1 MDRFRSYEV
10 FVRTAEKLNFA
21 AAARDLKLTRAMV
34 SKHVADLEHHLGT
47 RLFQRTTRRVSLTEA
62 GRALA
67 ARAST
72 LIEAVG
78 ETEDAVRELHSELRG
93 RLRVNAPVTFGAQFV
108 APLVAK
114 FLKEHP
120 AVDVDLTL
128 NDRTVDLVEEGYDL
142 VIRIGRLQDSSLIA
156 RQLAPARLVIAGAPS
171 YLKAAGIPRVPSDL
185 KKHNCLGY
193 AYWSLRDEWPLTTPE
208 GKTERVRVKGS
219 LVSNNGDALR
229 EAAIQGLGLIMQP
242 AFSIAADLRSG
253 RLQEVLTGHAPR
265 DLTVQALYAPG
276 SAPTA
281 KLRAFIDTL
290 AREWKGSPP
299 WDRNPRGKAPSRSS
313 GHAGE

>member
-1 MDRFRSYEV
+1 MDKFRSYEV

-62 GRALA
+62 GRTLA

-72 LIEAVG
+72 LMEAVG

-93 RLRVNAPVTFGAQFV
+93 RLRVNTAVSFGAEFV
-108 APLVAK
+108 APLVAR

-120 AVDVDLTL
+120 GVEIDLTL

-142 VIRIGRLQDSSLIA
+142 VIRIGRPLDSSLIA
-156 RQLAPARLVIAGAPS
+156 RQLAPVRLLVVGAPA
-171 YLKAAGIPRVPSDL
+171 YFKAAGSPRVPADL
-185 KKHNCLGY
+185 RKHNCLGY
-193 AYWSLRDEWPLTTPE
+193 AYWSLRNEWPLTPP
-208 GKTERVRVKGS
+208 GGRTERVRVQGS

-229 EAAIQGLGLIMQP
+229 LAAIQGLGLIMAP
-242 AFSIAADLRSG
+242 SFTVASDLRSG
-253 RLQEVLTGHAPR
+253 RLQEVLPGQAPS
-265 DLTVQALYAPG
+265 DLAVQALYAPG

-281 KLRAFIDTL
+281 KLRAFIDML
-290 AREWKGSPP
+290 AKEWKGTPP
-299 WDRNPRGKAPSRSS
+299 WDRIARTR
-313 GHAGE
+313 

>member
-1 MDRFRSYEV
+1 MDRFKALEV
-10 FVRTAEKLNFA
+10 FARTAEKLNFA
-21 AAARDLKLTRAMV
+21 AAARELKLTRAMV
-34 SKHVADLEHHLGT
+34 SRHIADLEQHLGT

-67 ARAST
+67 ARATT

-108 APLVAK
+108 APVVAR
-114 FLKEHP
+114 FLKAHP
-120 AVDVDLTL
+120 AVDIDLTL
-128 NDRTVDLVEEGYDL
+128 NDRTVDLVEEGFDV
-142 VIRIGRLQDSSLIA
+142 VIRIGRPQDSTLIA
-156 RQLAPARLVIAGAPS
+156 RQLAPARLVIVGAPS
-171 YLKAAGIPRVPSDL
+171 YLKTAGTPRVPSDL

-193 AYWSLRDEWPLTTPE
+193 AYWSLRDEWPLTTPD
-208 GKTERVRVKGS
+208 GRTERVRVKGS

-242 AFSIAADLRSG
+242 AFSVHADIRAG
-253 RLQEVLTGHAPR
+253 RLQEVLQGQAPR
-265 DLTVQALYAPG
+265 DLAIQALYAPG

-281 KLRAFIDTL
+281 KLRAFIDAL
-290 AREWKGSPP
+290 AREWKGTPP
-299 WDRNPRGKAPSRSS
+299 WEAKAGTRQS
-313 GHAGE
+313 GRPA